1 MSFEPVDKERERF
14 QILLTKAVDG
24 ELSEE
29 EYLEFQEVLRRRP
42 EWERD
47 WHEHQKVKEVTKS
60 MRLKAPPAEVW
71 DRYWLQVYNRIER
84 GLAWILTSLG
94 AIILLSYAVYQAA
107 LKIWADTHLP
117 GVVKF
122 GILTLV
128 VGAVMLVVSILR
140 EKLFVRKQDK
150 YREVQR

>member
-1 MSFEPVDKERERF
+1 
-14 QILLTKAVDG
+14 
-24 ELSEE
+24 
-29 EYLEFQEVLRRRP
+29 
-42 EWERD
+42 
-47 WHEHQKVKEVTKS
+47 

-128 VGAVMLVVSILR
+128 IGAVMLMISILR